1 MKEVENIITL
11 PYPLPSRAGECYKV
25 PSPLVGEGK
34 GEGVLQAND
43 YNDDYFNERYKGG
56 AYV

>member
-1 MKEVENIITL
+1 MNKVENMTTL
-11 PYPLPSRAGECYKV
+11 PYPLPSRDGEYYTV